1 MKEKIVAAIAAL
13 SLFIVIGLA
22 LYSEFGRSQHTV
34 VIDLQDNLDPFEVLP
49 QLLPQEQITSIRA
62 VDRSRNEYK
71 VVVKTRRQTKGLL
84 EWILGSDD
92 VEHARIDD

>member
-1 MKEKIVAAIAAL
+1 MREKIVAVIAAL
-13 SLFIVIGLA
+13 SLFIVTGLA
-22 LYSEFGRSQHTV
+22 IYSEWGKSQHTV

-49 QLLPQEQITSIRA
+49 QLLPKEQITSIRA

-84 EWILGSDD
+84 EWILDSEE